1 LGKKTEEK
9 KPAFDILA
17 HSYNPKFEIIEPENI
32 EKVLEGFG
40 ITRFQLPKILQTDPV
55 VKILEAKLNDVI
67 KITRKSH
74 TAGESIFYRVVVVH
88 E

>member
-1 LGKKTEEK
+1 MGKKTEEK

-17 HSYNPKFEIIEPENI
+17 HSYNPKFEILTPEDT
-32 EKVLEGFG
+32 EKMLEHYG

-67 KITRKSH
+67 KIIRKSP